1 MNGNCTEPEVPNTTK
16 PSLSLPCS
24 AKYLLDAPISF
35 PSVTFLTT
43 TVGLPG
49 KFLLNAGPIAL
60 AQASEP
66 PPALNGIHKV
76 TVFPE

>member
-1 MNGNCTEPEVPNTTK
+1 MNGNWTDPDVPNTTE

-24 AKYLLDAPISF
+24 AKYLFDAPIAL

-43 TVGLPG
+43 TVGFPG
-49 KFLLNAGPIAL
+49 KFLLKAGPIAL
-60 AQASEP
+60 AQVSDP
-66 PPALNGIHKV
+66 PPALNGIQIV